1 MLSNFTGT
9 RVFRP
14 RLAMLRRLAL
24 PFLLLLALAATAAPA
39 AHADTPARQ
48 ALYQDGP
55 DGRYLLGGDWS
66 FRRPST
72 GWSTVQVPNA
82 WNATGDT
89 LDDFLP
95 AVGYYRKQFTLP
107 AGGTRRDWVLRF
119 ESINY
124 RAYVDFNGH
133 RIGTHTGAFTPF
145 EVRIPHALLRRGT
158 NTLEV
163 KVDARH
169 RSQLDFPYAGLNAA
183 GDPSAGWW
191 PYAGIL
197 REVYLRE
204 VDRVDVDQV
213 QVLPDLRSP
222 RGSAS
227 VTFRARAV
235 NVSGRT
241 QRVSLSG
248 TYGGRRVTLGT
259 TYLGPGAARTLAGRL
274 TVPRPRLW
282 EPGSPYLY
290 RATVSARIGGQL
302 VRRWTVH
309 SGVRSLRVSSAG
321 TLLLNGKRLNARGFA
336 LHEDWPGEG
345 GAQSNATRDRQ
356 LAWIQ
361 EAGGNILRAHYPL
374 HPHVYEEADRRGLLV
389 WNEVPFY
396 QVRTSNL
403 DNPSVLRLAD
413 QYLRDDVLANSNHPS
428 IIVWSIANELNS
440 TVGKYQTAYI
450 RRAARL
456 VRSLDDTRLVGQAF
470 AGYPSTGCQK
480 GYYPLDVLGVNLYF
494 GWYTGRLGEI
504 ADRTELGNYLDS
516 LHRCYPNKALFATEW
531 GAEANRDGPVD
542 EKGTYAFQAQWARD
556 TLAVLDSKPWL
567 AGAIYWTLQ
576 EFRIRP
582 GWDGSNPYPTS
593 PLHQKAV
600 ITYDGVKKPAY
611 DVLAQGYRAHPPLSR

>member
-1 MLSNFTGT
+1 MLSNFAPLI
-9 RVFRP
+9 VFP
-14 RLAMLRRLAL
+14 PQLAMLRRRFAL
-24 PFLLLLALAATAAPA
+24 PFFALLLSLAAAVP
-39 AHADTPARQ
+39 AHADTPQRR

-55 DGRYLLGGDWS
+55 DGRYLVGGDWA

-89 LDDFLP
+89 LEDFLP
-95 AVGYYRKQFTLP
+95 TVGYYRKHFTLP

-119 ESINY
+119 ESVNY
-124 RAYVDFNGH
+124 RAYIDFNGH
-133 RIGTHTGAFTPF
+133 RIGTHQGAYTPF
-145 EVRIPHALLRRGT
+145 EIRIPHALLRRGT

-169 RSQLDFPYAGLNAA
+169 RSQLDFPFAGLNAA
-183 GDPSAGWW
+183 SEPTAGWW

-213 QVLPDLRSP
+213 QVLPDLHSP
-222 RGSAS
+222 SGSAP

-235 NVSGRT
+235 NVSDKP
-241 QRVSLSG
+241 QRVTLTGSF
-248 TYGGRRVTLGT
+248 GRQHLTLGT
-259 TYLGPGAARTLAGRL
+259 TTLAAGAARTLTGRL
-274 TVPRPRLW
+274 TVARPRLW
-282 EPGSPYLY
+282 QPGSPYLY
-290 RATVSARIGGQL
+290 RATVSARIRGHL

-309 SGVRSLRVSSAG
+309 SGIRSLRVSSGGA
-321 TLLLNGKRLNARGFA
+321 LLLNGHRLNARGFA

-345 GAQSNATRDRQ
+345 GAESNAARDQQ
-356 LAWIQ
+356 LAWVQ
-361 EAGGNILRAHYPL
+361 QAGGNMIRSHYPL

-396 QVRTSNL
+396 QVRTTNL
-403 DNPSVLRLAD
+403 NAPPVVRLAD
-413 QYLRDDVLANSNHPS
+413 QYLHDDVIANSNHPS
-428 IIVWSIANELNS
+428 IIVWSIANELNA
-440 TVGKYQTAYI
+440 TVGKYQAQYI
-450 RRAARL
+450 RHAARL
-456 VRSLDDTRLVGQAF
+456 VRRLDPTRLVGQAF

-480 GYYPLDVLGVNLYF
+480 NYYPLDALGVNLYF

-504 ADRTELGNYLDS
+504 ADRTKLSAYLDA

-531 GAEANRDGPVD
+531 GAEANRDGPAD
-542 EKGTYAFQAQWARD
+542 EKGTFAFQAQWVRD
-556 TLAVLDSKPWL
+556 TLGVFDSKSWL
-567 AGAIYWTLQ
+567 AGATYWTLQ

-582 GWDGSNPYPTS
+582 GWGGSNPYPTS

-611 DVLAQGYRAHPPLSR
+611 DVLAQGYKAHPPLQG